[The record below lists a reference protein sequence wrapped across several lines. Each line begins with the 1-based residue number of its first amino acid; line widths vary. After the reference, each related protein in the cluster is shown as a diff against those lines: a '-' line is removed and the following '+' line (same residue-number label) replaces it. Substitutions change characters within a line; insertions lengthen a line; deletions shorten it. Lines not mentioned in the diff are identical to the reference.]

1 MKMFEALWFVDHDD
15 VIEDCF
21 SKTFQTKKQVL
32 DFYHNHKNDADKYGW
47 FVSKRDY
54 KWIPVEIYIGEVDF
68 SN

>member
-32 DFYHNHKNDADKYGW
+32 DFYHNHKSDSDKYGW
-47 FVSKRDY
+47 LVSKRDN
-54 KWIPVEIYIGEVDF
+54 KWRPVEIYVGEVDF